1 VIDIRAHV
9 TVTPEHAAV
18 AERFDAVCTLE
29 NTGAGPVR
37 INLAPLSSPSLALEI
52 IDADGAPVLLP
63 PPPVPPAQPPIE
75 TVSAGAH
82 LVADFPA
89 FLPAWTEP
97 GRYRIRC
104 RYVAGP
110 DAIIV
115 SDWASFEL
123 HR

>member
-9 TVTPEHAAV
+9 TVTPGQATD
-18 AERFDAVCTLE
+18 AERFRAVCTLE
-29 NTGAGPVR
+29 NTGSGPVQV
-37 INLAPLSSPSLALEI
+37 NLASLSSPSLALEI
-52 IDADGAPVLLP
+52 VDADGAPVLLP

-75 TVSAGAH
+75 TVSAGAR

-115 SDWASFEL
+115 SEWASIEL